1 MSDLTNQ
8 NTGGLMLSKG
18 DVSLKA
24 NGPTADI
31 IVYAVL
37 AGTVLFGAAEIV
49 RAFRRRPATNNA

>member
-1 MSDLTNQ
+1 MSDLTKQ
-8 NTGGLMLSKG
+8 DGGLMLSKG

-49 RAFRRRPATNNA
+49 KAFRR